1 MTPDCQRKCDY
12 FSVASCTDVH
22 GPKAR
27 DANPRDSPR
36 GCTSTARPRALAA
49 RRFRVHPI
57 GRPSGRHTGRFAPN
71 KIGALQV
78 RLGSWDL
85 PVRPANSG
93 RVDIMKRPVSWAQT
107 STLHDFST
115 TTTSTFCGMHC
126 PGAEVWS
133 SLKGAPERPLSPPPS
148 RPCHP
153 QVSPPAMRRVL
164 LLLPRHCHRVVGI
177 ARGCASRRQSPPH
190 RRHRPPHRRR
200 QSPPPSP
207 VHHCPVPSPLG
218 GAAPPRSRPRRRH
231 RLHR

>member
-1 MTPDCQRKCDY
+1 MDPR
-12 FSVASCTDVH
+12 H
-22 GPKAR
+22 GMRTRA
-27 DANPRDSPR
+27 
-36 GCTSTARPRALAA
+36 TAREAAPQRHARARLRPAA
-49 RRFRVHPI
+49 SACI
-57 GRPSGRHTGRFAPN
+57 PSDDPVDGTQADSRQTKLERCRCGS
-71 KIGALQV
+71 GA
-78 RLGSWDL
+78 GTDL

-190 RRHRPPHRRR
+190 GRHRPPHRRR